1 MRKTQKTQYRIRNW
15 REYNAALVKRGSLDV
30 WIDKEVL
37 EKWQAEG
44 KEEAGRGRP
53 RIYSD
58 EYIEMLLILGIKYE
72 LTLRE
77 IEGFASSLI
86 KQLGLALPIPDYS
99 TLCRRKAKL
108 EVQVCKTKLQGAR
121 VIAVDS
127 SGLKVFG
134 EGEWKVRQHGYS
146 KHRTWRKIHL
156 GVDTES
162 GELVSIEG
170 STNDKTDDQ
179 MLPKVLEGIDPEMEI
194 AQVNGDGGYDRK
206 RSYQAIK
213 ERGAKAV
220 IPPRKG
226 ARIWQHGNCK
236 AERLD
241 RDNNLRR
248 IRKIGKKAWKQEAG
262 YHQRSKAETAMYR
275 YKTLIGDTL
284 NSRSEPNQM
293 VDIKLGGKVLNI
305 LSSLGMPDSFK
316 VAA

>member
-15 REYNAALVKRGSLDV
+15 REYNAALVKRGSLEV
-30 WIDKEVL
+30 WIDEEVL
-37 EKWQAEG
+37 AKWQAEV

-53 RIYSD
+53 RVYSD
-58 EYIEMLLILGIKYE
+58 GYIEMLLILGIKYN

-77 IEGFASSLI
+77 IEGFATWLI
-86 KQLGLALPIPDYS
+86 KQLGLALPVPNFS
-99 TLCRRKAKL
+99 TLSRRKAKL
-108 EVQVCKTKLQGAR
+108 KVQVCQTKLQGAR

-156 GVDTES
+156 GVDSES
-162 GELVSIEG
+162 GELVSVEG
-170 STNDKTDDQ
+170 STNNKTDDQ

-206 RSYQAIK
+206 RSYQAIQA
-213 ERGAKAV
+213 RGAKAV
-220 IPPRKG
+220 ISPRKG
-226 ARIWQHGNCK
+226 ARIRQHGNSK

-248 IRKIGKKAWKQEAG
+248 IRKIGKKAWKQESG

-284 NSRSEPNQM
+284 SSRIEPNHM
-293 VDIKLGGKVLNI
+293 VDIKLGAKVLNI

>member
-1 MRKTQKTQYRIRNW
+1 MW
-15 REYNAALVKRGSLDV
+15 VAEEALG
-30 WIDKEVL
+30 
-37 EKWQAEG
+37 KWQAEEQEKLG
-44 KEEAGRGRP
+44 PGRP
-53 RIYSD
+53 RVFSD
-58 EYIEMLLILGIKYE
+58 GYIEMLLILGIKYD

-77 IEGFASSLI
+77 IVGFAGSVMKL
-86 KQLGLALPIPDYS
+86 LGLDLPIPHFS
-99 TLCRRKAKL
+99 TLSRRKAEL
-108 EVQVCKTKLQGAR
+108 EVQVSKLKLEGAR

-134 EGEWKVRQHGYS
+134 EGEWKVRQHGCS

-156 GVDTES
+156 GIDTQT
-162 GELVSIEG
+162 GELLSVEG

-179 MLPKVLEGIDPEMEI
+179 MLPKVLGSIDPDIQI
-194 AQVNGDGGYDRK
+194 AQVHGDECYDRR

-226 ARIWQHGNCK
+226 AKIWQHGNCK

-248 IRKIGKKAWKQEAG
+248 IRKIGKKAWKLESG
-262 YHQRSKAETAMYR
+262 YHQRSKAENAMYR
-275 YKTLIGDTL
+275 FKTLIGDTL
-284 NSRSEPNQM
+284 SSRTEPNQM

-305 LSSLGMPDSFK
+305 LASLGMPDFYK
-316 VAA
+316 LAA